1 MTERAESEPTRY
13 RVSCP
18 EPSRAPGQGKQCYG
32 THYDYLRQC
41 WVGQEERELSPSVA
55 APSGVVVVLECGH
68 TPAMKAE
75 RGGYCYSCQ
84 HAGERHY
91 CHPNECN
98 GEELVELMGEGR

>member
-1 MTERAESEPTRY
+1 MSEKPESEPTRY
-13 RVSCP
+13 RVNCP
-18 EPSRAPGQGKQCYG
+18 EPSKAPGQGKQCYG

-41 WVGQEERELSPSVA
+41 WVGVGMLESA
-55 APSGVVVVLECGH
+55 GVVVLECGH

-91 CHPNECN
+91 CHPDECN
-98 GEELVELMGEGR
+98 GEELVELMGEDC